1 MDSTAEMKR
10 KPRPATKNGRR
21 PDIGS
26 DLKSSGL
33 DLRAVPIGGVSG

>member
-10 KPRPATKNGRR
+10 KPRPAPKKGRR

-26 DLKSSGL
+26 DLDGL
-33 DLRAVPIGGVSG
+33 ERFEPVVCCVSGG